1 MQTVLKSGK
10 KNGERQ
16 KQLSKEFVREW
27 LIANNFM
34 GKEGQTVPEMSEE
47 WVKTISERYIELF
60 EKVTGETFQPEPLS
74 REETIQRITSAL
86 HHLNI

>member
-1 MQTVLKSGK
+1 MAY
-10 KNGERQ
+10 R
-16 KQLSKEFVREW
+16 KQL
-27 LIANNFM
+27 M

-60 EKVTGETFQPEPLS
+60 EKVTGETFKPEPLS
-74 REETIQRITSAL
+74 REDTIQRITAAL